1 MARLKMKHINPPE
14 IDDIVELQS
23 LANNRRLGSYPKLLS
38 EYLIFREQYNKFTV
52 NGGNPWVI
60 NTVITDVDFGN
71 ALINHYVDSP
81 EGRLLFIK
89 DFRRTVSPTVCPM
102 CGGFGN
108 GTLDHYLPKADY
120 PEFSFFSKNLVP
132 ACNCNSLRGT
142 AVKGVRAS
150 ERAIPPY
157 FDTFL
162 NQRLYTTLF
171 EGSFE
176 VPRISINVLDPNHP
190 NIDIIQFHL
199 DEVINNEATNGWFD
213 KYWSDLI
220 LRPNEILDLVL
231 PPTPQLITIDELITA
246 TTRYRNSKDKE
257 HNTQNNWLSIFYTGL
272 INDQAR
278 LGGLLEIINSSRQPR

>member
-1 MARLKMKHINPPE
+1 MKHIDPPE
-14 IDDIVELQS
+14 VDDMVELQS
-23 LANNRRLGSYPKLLS
+23 LANNGRLGSHPKLMS
-38 EYLIFREQYNKFTV
+38 EYLIFRAQYNDFIAK
-52 NGGNPWVI
+52 GGNPWAI
-60 NTVITDVDFGN
+60 NTVITDVNFGN
-71 ALINHYVDSP
+71 ALINHYENSP

-142 AVKGVRAS
+142 AVKGARAS
-150 ERAIPPY
+150 ERAIHPY

-171 EGSFE
+171 EGSFDA
-176 VPRISINVLDPNHP
+176 PRISINVLDPSHP
-190 NIDIIQFHL
+190 DIDILQFHL
-199 DEVINNEATNGWFD
+199 DEVINNEATKGWFE
-213 KYWSDLI
+213 KHWSDLSKRAHD
-220 LRPNEILDLVL
+220 LLDLVL
-231 PPTPQLITIDELITA
+231 PQPPQHITGIDLKSYIE
-246 TTRYRNSKDKE
+246 RYRNAKDKE
-257 HNTQNNWLSIFYTGL
+257 YETPNNWYSIFYTGL

-278 LGGLLEIINSSRQPR
+278 LDILAQKINSTRQ

>member
-1 MARLKMKHINPPE
+1 MKHITPPDV
-14 IDDIVELQS
+14 DDILELQS
-23 LANNRRLGSYPKLLS
+23 LANNSRLGSHPKLLS
-38 EYLIFREQYNKFTV
+38 EYLIIRQQYNKFIA
-52 NGGNPWVI
+52 NGGDPWMI
-60 NTVITDVDFGN
+60 NSVITDEHFGN
-71 ALINHYVDSP
+71 TLINHYVDSP

-142 AVKGVRAS
+142 AVKGARAS
-150 ERAIPPY
+150 ERAIHPY

-171 EGSFE
+171 EGSFD
-176 VPRISINVLDPNHP
+176 VPRISINVFVPNHP
-190 NIDIIQFHL
+190 NIDILQFHL
-199 DEVINNEATNGWFD
+199 DEVINNDATKGWFD

-220 LRPNEILDLVL
+220 QRPNDILDLVL
-231 PPTPQLITIDELITA
+231 PLPPQLITANELTTA
-246 TTRYRNSKDKE
+246 ITRYRNSKDKE
-257 HNTQNNWLSIFYTGL
+257 HNTPNNWLSIFYTGL
-272 INDQAR
+272 INDQIR
-278 LGGLLEIINSSRQPR
+278 LDGLLDIINSSRQP